1 MLAVAALA
9 TLAAADT
16 RPRVLVISFS
26 DEEVNASCATL
37 AAGAPGAFASCRRWP
52 AIRLSSLHDD
62 RVVEWSGGGAIEPA
76 VGANSLGNLGAGLAH
91 LTAWRH
97 VAADTAFQGAT
108 LIMEGDEAAR
118 RAQAPLVASLLS
130 NQSFL
135 HRWDLLYLNVLR
147 PFGLAGEPGVPPG
160 MLRVPAHALLQYQN
174 HYNVWTSAYALQP
187 HSASQLLAQLC
198 VAHPDLSVK
207 LLDVWLTGQLK
218 QPSQKVRTYAWD
230 TTNELFAHGDE
241 TSSDRRKNNG
251 GMYYYILMVYD
262 ALLKDFVEGV
272 STGEHQTV
280 GITIND
286 DPTIQLPRFDRPSTA
301 EVTSF
306 DSHATQCHVEPQ
318 QQCPLDM
325 SALVDHG
332 MPCVGEELPEQ
343 TGPTEVK
350 LGFLG
355 NLPFGEDAVIK
366 MGMSEHDLFH
376 NASAALGT
384 VQPRPCARMT
394 PKIVHFMW
402 IFSKVRPVHAT
413 RIAEYALKN
422 PEWRV
427 LLWVD
432 RVEQSDESLMALA
445 NASSR
450 AAGPVELMLLQD
462 YAPCMR
468 NTVLQPD
475 RSITRSISVHGFDH
489 HTNPTNLLRLEVV
502 YLFGG
507 IYTDTD
513 SVAARGFDEY
523 GDIFRAPFAVVV
535 KADSCNCMFG
545 ADRGSD
551 LLRVALEAANHTIP
565 SLGAPMVGGTG
576 PSFWTGVLLAYQ
588 PTDWLIMHWSSTLYP
603 TPEAV
608 VYQLWEGSWNSM
620 HTGLVDV
627 CHALGIETKVP
638 ISPDEFNGA
647 GQDACR
653 AFENGLRRNWPWLV
667 VFAVALL
674 GACCWALRKRHRR
687 GLPMLPCPSALQLR
701 AICAGTAYSLLFC
714 LSSTVLIML
723 QKLLI
728 SYRGFA
734 FPMTLAL
741 NGMLVSSLGSAL
753 LTFCT
758 PWAPRQVACTRHF
771 ALTRCAPLGLL
782 SALGLYLGNR
792 AYMDLSIS
800 FMQMMRAGTPVII
813 LGLSFA
819 AKIKKPSFSLVGS
832 VTIIGLGTLLVAV
845 GEVYFVWVGVLA
857 MIGAMLCEASRLV
870 LMELSINQHGTK
882 LGPLE
887 GLLYFS
893 PFACLCLF
901 VGVLALE
908 LGDLIDHGF
917 GLIARFPFVFLV
929 HALLGFA
936 VNLLTV
942 LLVKQTSGI
951 SFKMISTARNV
962 GIVLISVPLFHN
974 PISGLQC
981 LGYLVANMGLGWYT
995 SANIKSAPRSEADLE
1010 EKVSLSRQS
1019 LEPPSGSRLAAE
1031 MRPVATVPDD
1041 EMMPAGGCEYV
1052 RWVCL
1057 RHLKLGYLLL
1067 QWLFFSC
1074 AIILFNR
1081 EVISADGFDFGYPVT
1096 LVLCHMVVSFCLMHA
1111 LKVAKV
1117 VQVTPIDRSLWVRKF
1132 LPVGLAFAISLWLSN
1147 AAYLFIS
1154 VAFIQMIKASTPV
1167 AVLLGSFALGL
1178 EAPTYRLFAYIL
1190 TISIGIGTACF
1201 GQSDPNFVGALIQFS
1216 AIFAEALRLCLINKL
1231 LVAEGIKF
1239 NAVSTLYYMAP
1250 ACAICLLPAWL
1261 IFSGEFG
1268 KLVAVG
1274 FAPVFEN
1281 IGIPLLMLNSSVAV
1295 ALTLSSIALISYT
1308 SALTMNIAGVF
1319 KDLLLILWSVAM
1331 SGAVVTTTQYMGYT
1345 IAVIGVWCYSTYK
1358 RAQQAAK
1365 AKAAKAAE
1373 SLSSGREMS
1382 ERGLTEGEDGE
1393 TLSDE
1398 LAPECTPALHET
1410 VELDEDVKAVRV
1422 PLSRAA

>member
-1 MLAVAALA
+1 MLANAMLATLVAAAALA
-9 TLAAADT
+9 APAADT
-16 RPRVLVISFS
+16 RPRVLIISFS
-26 DEEVNASCATL
+26 EEEVNATCATL
-37 AAGAPGAFASCRRWP
+37 TAGAPGAFASCRRWP
-52 AIRLSSLHDD
+52 AVRLSSLHDD
-62 RVVEWSGGGAIEPA
+62 RVVEWSEGGAIDPA
-76 VGANSLGNLGAGLAH
+76 HGQNSLGNLGAGIAH
-91 LTAWRH
+91 VSAWRH

-108 LIMEGDEAAR
+108 LIMEGDEGAR

-147 PFGLAGEPGVPPG
+147 PFGVAGEPGVPPG
-160 MLRVPAHALLQYQN
+160 VLRVPAHALLPYQA

-187 HSASQLLAQLC
+187 HSASALLAQLC
-198 VAHPDLSVK
+198 EAHPDLSVK

-218 QPSQKVRTYAWD
+218 QPSQKVRTYTWD

-241 TSSDRRKNNG
+241 TNSDRRKNNG
-251 GMYYYILMVYD
+251 GAFYYILMVYD

-272 STGEHQTV
+272 STGEHQMV
-280 GITIND
+280 GIKIND

-306 DSHATQCHVEPQ
+306 DSHATQCVVAEQ

-325 SALVDHG
+325 SALVDHS

-350 LGFLG
+350 LGFLN
-355 NLPFGEDAVIK
+355 NLPFTEEVK

-376 NASAALGT
+376 NASAALG
-384 VQPRPCARMT
+384 PRHARPCARMM

-402 IFSKVRPVHAT
+402 IFSKVRPVHAK
-413 RIAEYALKN
+413 RIADYALKN

-468 NTVLQPD
+468 NTAHTL
-475 RSITRSISVHGFDH
+475 SRSISVHGFEH

-588 PTDWLIMHWSSTLYP
+588 PTDWRIMHWSSTLYP

-608 VYQLWEGSWNSM
+608 VYQLWEGSWNQM
-620 HTGLVDV
+620 HTGLINV
-627 CHALGIETKVP
+627 CHALGIETRAP
-638 ISPDEFNGA
+638 ISPDEFNGE

-667 VFAVALL
+667 VFTVALL
-674 GACCWALRKRHRR
+674 ATCCWAVAKRRRR
-687 GLPMLPCPSALQLR
+687 GLPLLPCPSLVQLR
-701 AICAGTAYSLLFC
+701 VICAGAFTALLFC
-714 LSSTVLIML
+714 LCSTVLIML

-728 SYRGFA
+728 SYRDFA

-741 NGMLVSSLGSAL
+741 NGMLVSFLGAAL
-753 LTFCT
+753 ITFCT
-758 PWAPRQVACTRHF
+758 PWAPRQATFSQQF

-792 AYMDLSIS
+792 AYMDLSVS

-845 GEVYFVWVGVLA
+845 GEVYFVWAGVLA

-893 PFACLCLF
+893 PFACLGLF

-908 LGDLIDHGF
+908 LDDLIDHGF
-917 GLIARFPFVFLV
+917 GLVARWPFVFLV

-981 LGYLVANMGLGWYT
+981 LGYLLANMGLGWYT
-995 SANIKSAPRSEADLE
+995 SANIKRTPRSEAELE
-1010 EKVSLSRQS
+1010 EKMSLSRQT
-1019 LEPPSGSRLAAE
+1019 LEPSPGSRLGAE
-1031 MRPVATVPDD
+1031 MRPVATVADD
-1041 EMMPAGGCEYV
+1041 EMEIRGCDV
-1052 RWVCL
+1052 KRIIL
-1057 RHLKLGYLLL
+1057 KHLKLAYLLL

-1096 LVLCHMVVSFCLMHA
+1096 LVLCHMIVSFGLMHV
-1111 LKVAKV
+1111 LKVAKFV
-1117 VQVTPIDRSLWVRKF
+1117 EITPIDRRLWVRKF

-1201 GQSDPNFVGALIQFS
+1201 GQSEPNFVGALIQFS

-1231 LVAEGIKF
+1231 LVAEGLKF

-1250 ACAICLLPAWL
+1250 ACAVCLLPAWL

-1268 KLVAVG
+1268 KLVAVS

-1281 IGIPLLMLNSSVAV
+1281 IGIPLLLLNSSVAV

-1331 SGAVVTTTQYMGYT
+1331 SGAVVTSTQYMGYT
-1345 IAVIGVWCYSTYK
+1345 IAVIGVWCYSSYK

-1373 SLSSGREMS
+1373 SLTSGREMS
-1382 ERGLTEGEDGE
+1382 ERGLTEAEDGE
-1393 TLSDE
+1393 TFSEE
-1398 LAPECTPALHET
+1398 LAPESTPALHET
-1410 VELDEDVKAVRV
+1410 IIDEDVKAVRV